1 MKSETCK
8 VCRHRAGV
16 GCWREAGDEEKL
28 KVSNCGVRGVRGA
41 GVGRD
46 LRPDQP
52 LSSNQQFRG
61 HTRHVAKVL
70 RYCWNSSEFDTSIKI
85 ILKCNFKLEEE
96 GFSI

>member
-1 MKSETCK
+1 MT
-8 VCRHRAGV
+8 
-16 GCWREAGDEEKL
+16 REA
-28 KVSNCGVRGVRGA
+28 RGVNCERG
-41 GVGRD
+41 GSGQ
-46 LRPDQP
+46 RPDQP